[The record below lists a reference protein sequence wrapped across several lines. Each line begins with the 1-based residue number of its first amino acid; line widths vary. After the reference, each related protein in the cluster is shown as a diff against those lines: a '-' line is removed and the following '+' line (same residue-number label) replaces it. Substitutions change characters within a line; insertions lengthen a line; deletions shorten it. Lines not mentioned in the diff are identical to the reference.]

1 MSEFNPYHIWLGIS
15 ETARPIPKY
24 RLLGI
29 DDFENNRDV
38 ISAAAE
44 QRTIYLRTLQ
54 AGEHEVLVA
63 RLLNEISQARVTLL
77 AADQKAAYDEE
88 LRKQQTPEP
97 DPEPIPPPIPVVQ
110 TPTPAP
116 TPVVIKGTVTQEFPV
131 SIVPTV
137 KNPHSKVQKEIWK
150 QPVVIGVSLVG
161 VIAVLVLFISL
172 MFSGDAEPAV
182 RNSAAPVTTFPPLV
196 TSPPSPEPE
205 LTPPEE
211 SLPLEGTPLTKNVP
225 IPELEIEPET
235 FAEALAFGKEYMEA
249 AHAMEFEI
257 RSLPATIAVE
267 TDEATKNVLIAQ
279 LREAR
284 NNYNST
290 KAAAAS
296 YYQLALTFADGDTPF
311 EQFQEVQETLK
322 KLRMNDPIDNNSNP
336 STNEMSAEEQYQLG
350 KKYYDGNGVNRDYK
364 EALKWFRLAADQGN
378 AQAQNNLAIMYRYG
392 RGVAQDFEEALKWYR
407 LAADQGH
414 AGAANAIADKAAADK
429 AAADKA
435 AADKAMKPAPKMPPF
450 NTVKVTAGYPVEVI
464 QGKTS
469 SISINGPAKARSLVA
484 TSVVNGIFKL
494 GWNLDKNTLIGNGR
508 TQVVTFNGKRIV
520 VPAGSGLSIINGAYF
535 IGGIPI
541 DLNQPIKILNIPNPP
556 SVVLTVPTLHTF
568 IVEDNGNVMF
578 KDVDIQNLNVTL
590 LASGNIQILDVNAN
604 RLTMQISG
612 SGLARVTGKTGHQKI
627 VLSGSGVMD
636 ARQLFS
642 NTANVSIMGSG
653 DAYVRVRDEVDVLI
667 QGSGDLT
674 LWGMPNI
681 KRSIMGSGQ
690 LIKRQ

>member
-1 MSEFNPYHIWLGIS
+1 
-15 ETARPIPKY
+15 
-24 RLLGI
+24 
-29 DDFENNRDV
+29 
-38 ISAAAE
+38 
-44 QRTIYLRTLQ
+44 
-54 AGEHEVLVA
+54 
-63 RLLNEISQARVTLL
+63 L
-77 AADQKAAYDEE
+77 AADQGNALA
-88 LRKQQTPEP
+88 Q
-97 DPEPIPPPIPVVQ
+97 
-110 TPTPAP
+110 
-116 TPVVIKGTVTQEFPV
+116 
-131 SIVPTV
+131 
-137 KNPHSKVQKEIWK
+137 
-150 QPVVIGVSLVG
+150 
-161 VIAVLVLFISL
+161 
-172 MFSGDAEPAV
+172 
-182 RNSAAPVTTFPPLV
+182 
-196 TSPPSPEPE
+196 
-205 LTPPEE
+205 
-211 SLPLEGTPLTKNVP
+211 
-225 IPELEIEPET
+225 
-235 FAEALAFGKEYMEA
+235 EALGLM
-249 AHAMEFEI
+249 
-257 RSLPATIAVE
+257 
-267 TDEATKNVLIAQ
+267 
-279 LREAR
+279 
-284 NNYNST
+284 
-290 KAAAAS
+290 
-296 YYQLALTFADGDTPF
+296 YQ
-311 EQFQEVQETLK
+311 
-322 KLRMNDPIDNNSNP
+322 R
-336 STNEMSAEEQYQLG
+336 
-350 KKYYDGNGVNRDYK
+350 GNGVAQDYTKAMKWLRLAADQGNAYPQNNLGWMYENGKGVTQDYK

>member
-653 DAYVRVRDEVDVLI
+653 DAYVRVSDAVDVQI